1 MKGGVR
7 EQKLGEWGDMLGDW
21 GDVEP
26 EEYVVG
32 WLVIVG
38 TEEDAGRYILKTM
51 FCNTKGKLRQQEQEI
66 STDTRMPNF
75 VHQTTWNHIE
85 GVVNALSIA
94 VVGEPV
100 IGVGQKIADDVYWI
114 EASYEKTLGL

>member
-1 MKGGVR
+1 MSWFEDIV
-7 EQKLGEWGDMLGDW
+7 DDDW
-21 GDVEP
+21 DAMAGKP
-26 EEYVVG
+26 REYVVG

-51 FCNTKGKLRQQEQEI
+51 FCDTKGKLRQQEQEI
-66 STDTRMPNF
+66 STDIRMPNF
-75 VHQTTWNHIE
+75 IHTTTWEHIE

-94 VVGEPV
+94 VVGDPV
-100 IGVGQKIADDVYWI
+100 IGVGKKIADDVYWI